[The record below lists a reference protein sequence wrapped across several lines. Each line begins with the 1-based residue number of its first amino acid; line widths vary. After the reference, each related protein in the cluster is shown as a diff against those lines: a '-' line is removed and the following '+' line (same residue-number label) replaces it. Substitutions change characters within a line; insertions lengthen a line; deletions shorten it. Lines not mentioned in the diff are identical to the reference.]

1 MDHGSSGHPSFAS
14 QAHPSNTVKSVDAAQ
29 SKQTM
34 SVPEEIP
41 GGTRRAKD
49 AEQPEQTKSG
59 CFPNGQDSAARSS
72 LSERVVELNYANDHW
87 EGTGAGPLR
96 WERPLDGGA
105 IDRTP
110 VQRDIPVF
118 ACMLHSYSRQVL
130 CLPVRPLLGSRK
142 WLAGSYIRLRHPLGW
157 CVTSVLQNLYRV
169 TGSYVRG
176 LCVSDG

>member
-1 MDHGSSGHPSFAS
+1 MITLSALRKPLPYVPSSLLYTICLPSFESRVYRIVITAWSLLS
-14 QAHPSNTVKSVDAAQ
+14 Q
-29 SKQTM
+29 M
-34 SVPEEIP
+34 
-41 GGTRRAKD
+41 
-49 AEQPEQTKSG
+49 
-59 CFPNGQDSAARSS
+59 RS
-72 LSERVVELNYANDHW
+72 LNL
-87 EGTGAGPLR
+87 TGAGPLR
-96 WERPLDGGA
+96 WEPPPYGGA

-118 ACMLHSYSRQVL
+118 GCMLHSYSRQVL

-169 TGSYVRG
+169 TGSYIRS